1 MSAETPSS
9 APAAA
14 PAAPA
19 GGDSPVSA
27 GVEGGDAT
35 PADESGG
42 GRRNPSKEESRAERT
57 KRAVD
62 SVLAKK
68 GLAPEKPAKLDAPA
82 LGASTQPAAAPKAP
96 DQPAGQVGEKP
107 AETPAAAKQPEP
119 APTQPPVPTQRDV
132 QEWIAKDRELYEA
145 KKRAEAVEAE
155 AKQAKERLDKLKSMN
170 PVELLAAYGHT
181 YEGTAE
187 AIVSGKFKELTPEQL
202 ALKAHD
208 ERVAKLE
215 AELDGYRT
223 ERANTEKRSKVEA
236 QAKQLQ
242 TELTSKYSAQW
253 PVLASL
259 PDAGARI
266 IELKEKF
273 PDESYDAIATHLEKL
288 HGDQVRASVSSD
300 AVLKALLADEA
311 TKSRVLALLN
321 IKSEQ
326 LAQQVPQGKTR
337 TGNGPD
343 AIPST
348 HASTPGRRT
357 EQRINGRQARA
368 EAAMAAAKRSQQAR
382 MG

>member
-1 MSAETPSS
+1 MSAETLSS

-14 PAAPA
+14 PAASA
-19 GGDSPVSA
+19 GGGDPVA
-27 GVEGGDAT
+27 PAVEGGDAP
-35 PADESGG
+35 PADESG

-57 KRAVD
+57 QRAVNR
-62 SVLAKK
+62 VRAKN
-68 GLAPEKPAKLDAPA
+68 GLPPEGPAKLDVPA
-82 LGASTQPAAAPKAP
+82 LGASTPPAPKPGAE
-96 DQPAGQVGEKP
+96 PAGQVGEKP

-119 APTQPPVPTQRDV
+119 VQPPAQPQVPTQRDV
-132 QEWIAKDRELYEA
+132 QEWIAKDREAYEA
-145 KKRAEAVEAE
+145 KKRADAAESE

-187 AIVSGKFKELTPEQL
+187 GIVGGKYKELTTEQL

-215 AELDGYRT
+215 AELEGYRN
-223 ERANTEKRSKVEA
+223 ERTANEKRSKTEA

-242 TELTSKYSAQW
+242 EELSSKYSAQW

-266 IELKEKF
+266 IELKERF

-288 HGDQVRASVSSD
+288 HSDQVRSAFSSD
-300 AVLKALLADEA
+300 AALKQFLADEA
-311 TKSRVLALLN
+311 TKSRVLSILG

-357 EQRINGRQARA
+357 DQRTNGRQARA
-368 EAAMAAAKRSQQAR
+368 DAALAAAKRSQQAR